1 MDSLSALF
9 FLFLIVFV
17 ALSTDDLNKKTASF
31 SFSLQ
36 LSVVL
41 ALESVE
47 SVLTTEKLN
56 DKSINLIE
64 TDFNK

>member
-56 DKSINLIE
+56 DKLINLIE

>member
-17 ALSTDDLNKKTASF
+17 ALSTDDLNKRTASF

-64 TDFNK
+64 TYFNK

>member
-17 ALSTDDLNKKTASF
+17 ALSTDDLNKRTASF